1 MESNQSL
8 NFPSP
13 PPNKPIAP
21 LQWIKENLFSDWF
34 NSLLTI
40 VCIGL
45 IYWIAKGLIVWC
57 TTQAQWSVVS
67 ANFRLFFVGRYPL
80 EQGWRLWLVLAMIS
94 ALSGLAWG
102 VWGRFSRTVGMAIAS
117 LSVALAILVP
127 VELPSKLWILSTAVL
142 VGVGFGLG
150 QRLKAIRFISLSL
163 SFLWLLSL
171 PIALWLVGG
180 GLRILE
186 PVEVNLWNGLLL
198 TVLIAVLSIVASFPL
213 GVLLALGRQSTMP
226 VIRWF
231 CILYIEIIRGL
242 PLVGILFMAQVM
254 LPLFLPTGVSLN
266 QVVRVIAA
274 FVLFSAAYLA
284 ENVRGGLQSV
294 PRGQIEAA
302 KALGFGTP
310 LIIILIV
317 LPQALRAVIPA
328 IVGQFIGLFKDTS
341 LVSIAGLV
349 ELMGISRSI
358 LSQPDFI
365 GRNAEVYL
373 FIGLIYWVFCYA
385 MSQGSQK
392 LEKALNSD

>member
-1 MESNQSL
+1 MEPDQSL
-8 NFPSP
+8 NFS
-13 PPNKPIAP
+13 NTRISTP
-21 LQWIKENLFSDWF
+21 LEWIKENLFSDWF
-34 NSLLTI
+34 NSLLTL
-40 VCIGL
+40 VSVGL
-45 IYWIAKGLIVWC
+45 IYWIGKGLIVWGL
-57 TTQAQWSVVS
+57 TQAQWSVVG
-67 ANFRLFFVGRYPL
+67 ANFRLFFVGRYPID
-80 EQGWRLWLVLAMIS
+80 QAWRLWFLLAMIS

-102 VWGRFSRTVGMAIAS
+102 VWGRFSRMVGIAIAS

-127 VELPSKLWILSTAVL
+127 VELSSRIWIVSTAVL
-142 VGVGFGLG
+142 VAAGFGLG
-150 QRLKAIRFISLSL
+150 QRLKSVKYVSLGI

-171 PIALWLVGG
+171 PIALWLIGG
-180 GLRILE
+180 GLRILA
-186 PVEVNLWNGLLL
+186 PIEVNLWNGLLL
-198 TVLIAVLSIVASFPL
+198 TILIAVIGIVASFPL

-231 CILYIEIIRGL
+231 CILYIEIVRGL

-254 LPLFLPTGVSLN
+254 LPLFLPTGVNLD
-266 QVVRVIAA
+266 QVLRVITA

-302 KALGFGTP
+302 KALGLGTP
-310 LIIILIV
+310 LIILFIV
-317 LPQALRAVIPA
+317 LPQALKAVIPA
-328 IVGQFIGLFKDTS
+328 IVGQFIGLLKDTS
-341 LVSIAGLV
+341 LVSIVGLV

-392 LEKALNSD
+392 LEKVLNSD